1 MVFQQGEFLKPQ
13 KITKSAIFFWAAQS
27 GRKFE
32 IPIIVRDASAK
43 TASSINLTEFSRS
56 IFPALFSESKV
67 VFWTAAF

>member
-1 MVFQQGEFLKPQ
+1 MVFQQGEFLKSQ

-32 IPIIVRDASAK
+32 IPIVRDASAK